1 VARSPREGGKIL
13 GAIVTIWFIIIA
25 LMLVA
30 GVALRFLPRTLP
42 PVQLHKV
49 APKAASRLVSDFIES
64 SYESDFGYPSGL
76 FDIERATET
85 EVAAKEIVAKGSHF
99 TQILRGFY
107 SAVLSLGSE
116 FGCFGMLIMLWI
128 AALLTPALLYA
139 ALTETLLKHLLRSR
153 ITAALHRS
161 GDGTQVTF
169 TLRGPVAMLVG
180 RRLERVFH
188 EPVLPPRIATL
199 AGITVGPRPTGTTPE
214 AAAA

>member
-1 VARSPREGGKIL
+1 MIL
-13 GAIVTIWFIIIA
+13 GVLITLWFIIIV
-25 LMLVA
+25 LMLAV
-30 GVALRFLPRTLP
+30 GIVLRFVPRKLP

-49 APKAASRLVSDFIES
+49 APRAASRLVSDFIES
-64 SYESDFGYPSGL
+64 SYETDFGYPSGL

-85 EVAAKEIVAKGSHF
+85 EVAAQEIVVKGSHF
-99 TQILRGFY
+99 TQVLRGFY
-107 SAVLSLGSE
+107 TAILSLGSE
-116 FGCFGMLIMLWI
+116 FGCLGMFIMLWI

-139 ALTETLLKHLLRSR
+139 ALTETLLKYLLRSR
-153 ITAALHRS
+153 ITAALERS

-188 EPVLPPRIATL
+188 QPVLPTRIAAL
-199 AGITVGPRPTGTTPE
+199 AGLAVEPRPTGTGPGTTPR